1 MIPRALASATLK
13 PIVLSLLAEGESYGY
28 EIIQR
33 ILDLSDGQMQWT
45 TGTLYPF
52 LHSLENEGLVEAY
65 WQAVE
70 NAPRRK
76 YYRLTLSGRHALLQ
90 EKQQW
95 INVNRILMKL
105 WGPSPEL
112 AWT

>member
-1 MIPRALASATLK
+1 MLSRSLANASLK
-13 PIVLSLLAEGESYGY
+13 PVTLSVLQEGDSYGY
-28 EIIQR
+28 QIIQK
-33 ILDLSDGQMQWT
+33 IHDLSEGELQWT

-52 LHSLENEGLVEAY
+52 LHSLENEGVVVSY

-76 YYRLTLSGRHALLQ
+76 YYRLTPKGQKALLQ

-95 INVNRILMKL
+95 MDVNRLLIKL
-105 WGPSPEL
+105 WGPSSEL
-112 AWT
+112 SWS